1 MILDNMISAVITE
14 TKQNLINF
22 CKGIDENLP
31 LSPENYMTISNG
43 LKESLAAG
51 GIAGLRTFLES
62 HDTNEDKVLV
72 KGQTLYR
79 KPSSIKEYL
88 SPFGVMDLERNV
100 YQANTGGKAFI
111 PIDVRWG
118 MVDQFATS
126 DVRDAILFGSS
137 DLSPVGME
145 AFFKRASLFHPSHT
159 AIENIINKTGEFLEE
174 NENELME
181 QVRNTEELS
190 GETEVIVESIDG
202 ANVRL
207 REPGVKKGRPVE
219 NPGKDNS
226 KETASCF
233 KNAMVGSI
241 SFYGEL
247 DPDTNERDR
256 VKATYVAHMPEEKAL
271 TFKND
276 FEAESKYWQEQMDKS
291 IIRMTL
297 TDGALGIWSYLE
309 NDPNYA
315 NIPKLLDFYHATEHL
330 GSAAEA
336 LFGKNN
342 RQGKCW
348 YSKWKRNLK
357 ENEEAASKLCRSI
370 EYYMKSKRLGKA
382 RRHDAEKQVT
392 FFKRNRER
400 MNYVEFINKG
410 LPMGSGPVEAACKT
424 IVKYRMCKSGMRWSR
439 KGGQPILSIRSIV
452 KSNRW
457 DQFWKLYVSK
467 QHEQMQLAS

>member
-1 MILDNMISAVITE
+1 MRLDNMISAIITE
-14 TKQNLINF
+14 TKQKLIIF
-22 CKGIDENLP
+22 CKGIDENSP
-31 LSPENYMTISNG
+31 LSPENYLTISNG

-51 GIAGLRTFLES
+51 GIAGLRTFLKS
-62 HDTNEDKVLV
+62 HDSTEDKVLLN
-72 KGQTLYR
+72 GQTLYR

-88 SPFGVMDLERNV
+88 SPFGIMNLERNV
-100 YQANTGGKAFI
+100 YQRNKGEKVFI
-111 PIDVRWG
+111 PIDVQWG

-137 DLSPVGME
+137 DLSPVTAE
-145 AFFKRASLFHPSHT
+145 AFFKRSSLFHPSHT
-159 AIENIINKTGEFLEE
+159 AIENIINKAGDFLEE
-174 NENELME
+174 NGNNLIE
-181 QVRNTEELS
+181 QVRTTEKLS
-190 GETEVIVESIDG
+190 EETRVIVESIDG

-247 DPDTNERDR
+247 DPETSERKR
-256 VKATYVAHMPEEKAL
+256 VKASYTARMPEDRAL

-276 FEAESKYWQEQMDKS
+276 FEAESKYWQKHMDES

-297 TDGALGIWSYLE
+297 TDGALGIWTYLE

-342 RQGKCW
+342 REGRYW
-348 YSKWKRNLK
+348 YSKWKRSLK
-357 ENEEAASKLCRSI
+357 ENEDAASKICRSI
-370 EYYMKSKRLGKA
+370 EYYVKSKRLGKA
-382 RRHDAEKQVT
+382 RRYDAEKQLT
-392 FFKRNRER
+392 FFKRNRKR
-400 MNYVEFINKG
+400 MNYLEFINKG
-410 LPMGSGPVEAACKT
+410 LPIGSGPVEAACKS

-439 KGGQPILSIRSIV
+439 QGGQPILSIRSIV
-452 KSNRW
+452 KSKRW